1 MSKPRPLIL
10 DCDPGIDDFVA
21 ILMIL
26 AAPEKFNLLGIT
38 VTGGNVPL
46 KYTIQNT
53 LKACELA
60 GRPDVKVYAG
70 CPAAM
75 MRSHAYESD
84 VHGETGLKGP
94 ELPTPTM
101 KAQPQHAVDF
111 LIDALMTSKEKVLL
125 ATTGPLT
132 NIAVAIIREPRI
144 LDHIDEIVT
153 MGGSMELG
161 NITPAAEFNFYADP
175 EAVRILLTSRKLPTL
190 VGLDVTHHVLTTH
203 DWFEE
208 LEALDNP
215 VAQTLVAMLRA
226 FYDYDVQTYGLTGGA
241 LHDPA
246 VIAYLLKPDLFKGQN
261 VHVEVDLSFN
271 VTRGRSTVD
280 WYDKRHL
287 EKNAHVLNK
296 IDIKGF
302 FTLLTDLL
310 SRYDTSPLSQLTK
323 GLS

>member
-1 MSKPRPLIL
+1 MSKQRPLIL

-26 AAPEKFNLLGIT
+26 AAPEKFDLLGIT

-46 KYTIQNT
+46 KYTVQNA

-60 GRPDVKVYAG
+60 GRTDVKVYAG
-70 CPAAM
+70 CPGSM

-94 ELPTPTM
+94 ELPTPTL
-101 KAQPQHAVDF
+101 KVQPQHAVDF
-111 LIDALMTSKEKVLL
+111 LIETLMAAKEKVVL

-175 EAVRILLTSRKLPTL
+175 EAAHILFTSGKLPTL
-190 VGLDVTHHVLTTH
+190 VGLDVTHQVLTTH
-203 DWFEE
+203 DWFKE
-208 LEALDNP
+208 LDALDNP
-215 VAQTLVAMLRA
+215 VAHALVAMLRA
-226 FYDYDVQTYGLTGGA
+226 FYDYDVQTYGLEGGA

-246 VIAYLLKPDLFKGQN
+246 VIAYLLKPELFKGQKA
-261 VHVEVDLSFN
+261 HVEMDLSFN

-280 WYDKRHL
+280 WYDKRRL
-287 EKNAHVLNK
+287 EPNGHVLNE
-296 IDIKGF
+296 IDVKGF

-310 SRYDTSPLSQLTK
+310 SRYGTSSLSEQKK
-323 GLS
+323 GVS